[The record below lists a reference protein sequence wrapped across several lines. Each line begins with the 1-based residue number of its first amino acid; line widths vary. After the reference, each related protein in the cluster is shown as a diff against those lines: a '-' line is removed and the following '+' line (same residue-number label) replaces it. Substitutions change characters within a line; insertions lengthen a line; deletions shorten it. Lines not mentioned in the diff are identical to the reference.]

1 MSLKLSPAALGKAA
15 LRNMVYILCVVL
27 LVIPGMIFPGYASSA
42 SITVLLKNIS
52 LWGIMAIGVAFVMLL
67 GCNDLSIGLNVSML
81 TVFTALLGQR
91 MNLPFLIPSV
101 CILGVAAGLFNGFVV
116 GQLNINPF
124 IATLGTQ
131 LVFKGIGMV
140 LSNGYPI
147 MNTNPGIKVLFEMPL
162 FHAGV
167 FTFTLPMAVMAGC
180 LLIASCVL
188 KYTRFGQNVYVVG
201 GNREAA
207 ALAGISPKRIILA
220 CYAISGLSAGIT
232 AILVTSF
239 NTSGNAAIGER
250 YSLMTVAA
258 CVMGGL
264 SMSGGYGSAVRA
276 VMGVAAMQLI
286 QKVLY
291 RLDPGIASLQI
302 GIIGML
308 LIIFM
313 IVDLVA
319 SKLSGGKQ

>member
-1 MSLKLSPAALGKAA
+1 VGHLG
-15 LRNMVYILCVVL
+15 
-27 LVIPGMIFPGYASSA
+27 
-42 SITVLLKNIS
+42 
-52 LWGIMAIGVAFVMLL
+52 
-67 GCNDLSIGLNVSML
+67 
-81 TVFTALLGQR
+81 
-91 MNLPFLIPSV
+91 
-101 CILGVAAGLFNGFVV
+101 
-116 GQLNINPF
+116 INPF

-147 MNTNPGIKVLFEMPL
+147 MNTNPGIKALFETTL

-180 LLIASCVL
+180 LIAASLTL

-207 ALAGISPKRIILA
+207 ALAGINPKRIIMT

-291 RLDPGIASLQI
+291 RFDPGIASLQI
-302 GIIGML
+302 GIIGVL
-308 LIIFM
+308 LIVFM

>member
-1 MSLKLSPAALGKAA
+1 MNVKLSPAVMGKAA
-15 LRNMVYILCVVL
+15 LKNMVYILCVVL
-27 LVIPGMIFPGYASSA
+27 LIVPGIIFPGYASSA

-52 LWGIMAIGVAFVMLL
+52 LWGIMAIGVSFVMLL

-81 TVFTALLGQR
+81 TVFTVLLGQN
-91 MNLPFLIPSV
+91 MNLPFLVPLV

-116 GQLNINPF
+116 GHLNINPF

-140 LSNGYPI
+140 LSKGYPI
-147 MNTNPGIKVLFEMPL
+147 MNTNLGIKTLFEMPL
-162 FHAGV
+162 FHAGI
-167 FTFTLPMAVMAGC
+167 FIFTLPMAVMVVC
-180 LLIASCVL
+180 LIVASFVL

-207 ALAGISPKRIILA
+207 ALAGINPKRIIMV
-220 CYAISGLSAGIT
+220 CYGISGLSAGIT

-239 NTSGNAAIGER
+239 NTSGNAAIGDR

-302 GIIGML
+302 GIIGVL
-308 LIIFM
+308 LIVFM

-319 SKLSGGKQ
+319 SKLGGGKQ

>member
-1 MSLKLSPAALGKAA
+1 
-15 LRNMVYILCVVL
+15 
-27 LVIPGMIFPGYASSA
+27 
-42 SITVLLKNIS
+42 VLLKNVS
-52 LWGIMAIGVAFVMLL
+52 LWGIMAIGVSFVMLL

-91 MNLPFLIPSV
+91 LNLPFLIPAV
-101 CILGVAAGLFNGFVV
+101 CLCGVMAGLLNGFVV
-116 GQLNINPF
+116 GHLNINPF

-131 LVFKGIGMV
+131 LVFKGIGMIF
-140 LSNGYPI
+140 SSGRPI
-147 MNTNPGIKVLFEMPL
+147 INTNPGIKTLFETEL
-162 FHAGV
+162 FHAGF
-167 FTFTLPMAVMAGC
+167 FTFTLPMAIMAGC
-180 LLIASCVL
+180 LLIASYVL

-207 ALAGISPKRIILA
+207 TLSGINPKRIIVI
-220 CYAISGLSAGIT
+220 CYAISGFCAGIT
-232 AILVTSF
+232 AVLVTSF
-239 NTSGNAAIGER
+239 NSSGNAAIGDR

-264 SMSGGYGSAVRA
+264 SMSGGYGNAVRA
-276 VMGVAAMQLI
+276 VMGVTAMQLI

-291 RLDPGIASLQI
+291 QLDPGIASLQI
-302 GIIGML
+302 GIIGVL
-308 LIIFM
+308 LIVFM